1 MKNFFTLFLVLAIVF
16 STHAQVR
23 NRRNVALGFGIQV
36 AQPLGEFSQ
45 VYDGYPAGVQG
56 YLSIPMN
63 NSPFEMGIAA
73 AWNSMGMQSES
84 VSVFIGQDWQGDDI
98 YEMGDLNI
106 NSNVTRYHA
115 FARIRPFNGGFQIY
129 ADGLV
134 GAQAFTTRTRV
145 SLDESTSGVVA
156 EEENVE
162 MRDVTLQYG
171 WAGGVRIRVAP
182 TVFVEGRFEHLRG
195 GVAAYADPSSIVVDE
210 QSGNLLFE
218 TLESTTDS
226 YTYQLGITFQF

>member
-1 MKNFFTLFLVLAIVF
+1 MKNYFTLFLVLAIAF
-16 STHAQVR
+16 SSNAQVR

-36 AQPLGEFSQ
+36 AQPLGEFAE

-73 AWNSMGMQSES
+73 AWNSMGMQSET
-84 VSVFIGQDWQGDDI
+84 VSVFIGQDLQGDDL
-98 YEMGDLNI
+98 YEMGDLDI

-115 FARIRPFNGGFQIY
+115 FARVRPFNGGFQVY

-134 GAQAFTTRTRV
+134 GAQVFTTKTTV
-145 SLDESTSGVVA
+145 SLDDSASGVVVD
-156 EEENVE
+156 EDNVE

-195 GVAAYADPSSIVVDE
+195 GVAAYADPSSIVFDE
-210 QSGNLLFE
+210 QSGDLLFE